1 MRERLL
7 QKLYLPVNAVPNKIL
22 SVLQTCIKLLEKLVH
37 MKQRKTQ
44 ALDKL
49 VQEYRKIEDEMKT
62 INHFGG
68 YVDKSHGDGSSIQ
81 GASNANVI
89 KASNIIKQ
97 LKSMMKNVSKPI
109 HSSNPTME
117 LNGGWV
123 GYPTMMGH
131 SIMYNNV
138 VNIIAESVA
147 TAKVIAKEIKHV
159 NQELT
164 KYFNAFNFNY
174 NFLMHAAE
182 RDNIDLVQAILNN
195 VDNIDI
201 NQISEI
207 PVKDDTI
214 LQYNALIFAANN
226 ANVDIVK
233 LLIDNGANVNKILI
247 NKNESK
253 KIIEEFDVL
262 FSAINLKQVDI
273 VKLLIDNGAN
283 VNQSLNFNEGENII
297 TFVPLYAALIT
308 GQKDVYNLLINKGA
322 LLHNNIYINN
332 KNSLTPLN
340 KIMKITYDESDLPLN
355 ITIEELIDNRKP
367 WKNK

>member
-49 VQEYRKIEDEMKT
+49 VQEYREIEDEMKT

-81 GASNANVI
+81 RASNANVI

-131 SIMYNNV
+131 SIMYNKV

-164 KYFNAFNFNY
+164 KYFNSFNFNY

-201 NQISEI
+201 NQICEI
-207 PVKDDTI
+207 GEDKDTI
-214 LQYNALIFAANN
+214 FQYNALSFAVQN

-233 LLIDNGANVNKILI
+233 LLIDNGANVK
-247 NKNESK
+247 
-253 KIIEEFDVL
+253 
-262 FSAINLKQVDI
+262 
-273 VKLLIDNGAN
+273 
-283 VNQSLNFNEGENII
+283 QSLNFTKTGINILTYYPLFMAILNEHQYI
-297 TFVPLYAALIT
+297 
-308 GQKDVYNLLINKGA
+308 YNLLKSNGA
-322 LLHNNIYINN
+322 LTNSIIHINDQYLLNLFIIHSN
-332 KNSLTPLN
+332 KFKKDFTKSKMNR
-340 KIMKITYDESDLPLN
+340 IPLN
-355 ITIEELIDNRKP
+355 ITIEELIKNRKP
-367 WKNK
+367 W